1 MISVNNSLATIVK
14 LSGIIM
20 LNIKSLLLFLA
31 ITVSFQN
38 VSADD
43 DINTA
48 LQKTQ
53 ECLKNQNCD
62 SAKTTA
68 GQAANQKALDAV
80 AGDASNQQEL
90 YNIAADIMPF
100 LIEQTGGDLE
110 KLQALMLKAQ
120 NDPAGFLNSLPA
132 DIQAKIK
139 NVAKAVEKK

>member
-1 MISVNNSLATIVK
+1 
-14 LSGIIM
+14 M
-20 LNIKSLLLFLA
+20 LNIKSLLLLLA
-31 ITVSFQN
+31 ITVFFQN

-43 DINTA
+43 DVNAA

-62 SAKTTA
+62 SAKTAA
-68 GQAANQKALDAV
+68 GQTANQKALEAV
-80 AGDASNQQEL
+80 AGNASNQQEL

-110 KLQALMLKAQ
+110 KLQALILKAQ

-139 NVAKAVEKK
+139 NSAKAVEKK

>member
-1 MISVNNSLATIVK
+1 
-14 LSGIIM
+14 M
-20 LNIKSLLLFLA
+20 LNIKSLLLLLA
-31 ITVSFQN
+31 ITVFFQN

-43 DINTA
+43 DINAA

-62 SAKTTA
+62 SAKTAA

-139 NVAKAVEKK
+139 NAAKAVEKK